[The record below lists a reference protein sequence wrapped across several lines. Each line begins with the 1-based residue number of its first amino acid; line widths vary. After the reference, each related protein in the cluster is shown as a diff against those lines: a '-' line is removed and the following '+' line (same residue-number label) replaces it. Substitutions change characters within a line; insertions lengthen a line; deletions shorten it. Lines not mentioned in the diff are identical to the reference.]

1 MLLRKFGFIIFF
13 KIILEKK
20 KNGYKN
26 ILLNKILFLKKYL
39 FVLWC
44 FMWIYNIE
52 WKLVYYVLK
61 VFGILKGIFGFVKF
75 FCKRF
80 YCDFWFFVIV

>member
-1 MLLRKFGFIIFF
+1 MMMLLILMLLRKFGFIIFF

-39 FVLWC
+39 YLIICIVMF
-44 FMWIYNIE
+44 
-52 WKLVYYVLK
+52 YVNL
-61 VFGILKGIFGFVKF
+61 
-75 FCKRF
+75 
-80 YCDFWFFVIV
+80 